1 MKDKMFLH
9 RKDIEK
15 IKDILDQFPDL
26 DVFEL
31 EQDSSSGIGS
41 VTTMTFAREL
51 NGHRGSFEIEVSGVE
66 AW

>member
-1 MKDKMFLH
+1 MILH

-15 IKDILDQFPDL
+15 IKSILDQFPDL
-26 DVFEL
+26 DTFEL

-51 NGHRGSFEIEVSGVE
+51 NGHRGSFEIEVAGVE
-66 AW
+66 DW

>member
-1 MKDKMFLH
+1 MILH

-15 IKDILDQFPDL
+15 IKSILDQFSDL
-26 DVFEL
+26 DIFEI

-51 NGHRGSFEIEVSGVE
+51 NGYRGSFEIEVSGVE
-66 AW
+66 DW

>member
-1 MKDKMFLH
+1 MTNIFLT

-15 IKDILDQFPDL
+15 IKEVLDQFPDL

-41 VTTMTFAREL
+41 ITSMTFAREI
-51 NGHRGSFEIEVSGVE
+51 NGLSGSFEIAVSGIE
-66 AW
+66 DW